1 MQPIYKC
8 GSVGK
13 TQCLFLNPLLS
24 FNLKQTGRII
34 ITQQNLFPMKVDTS
48 VSILL
53 LKNKACK
60 ECLGEI
66 YIFLLIKFLQAV

>member
-1 MQPIYKC
+1 MWLCWQDPMFVPEPFTEFQFE
-8 GSVGK
+8 GD
-13 TQCLFLNPLLS
+13 
-24 FNLKQTGRII
+24 R
-34 ITQQNLFPMKVDTS
+34 QNHHHS
-48 VSILL
+48 AESISYESRHISEHFL